1 MADDAKQ
8 ATRSNRTRDRVTR
21 HMSAFSTE
29 LARLMETRSLGVR
42 EVARRVPC
50 NPGHI
55 SNLRS
60 GKAQPSPELAA
71 DLDKVLGADGTLAA
85 LAPAQRRHRVPVPD
99 LAAADDEIAA
109 LEFARRAEAS
119 DVGNSVLE
127 QLELTVDD
135 LATAY
140 PGTPPADLLSRLRTH
155 LGYASQLLDTRT
167 TLAQHRR
174 LLVTGGWLSLLA
186 ATCLIDLHEDHAAVA
201 HLRTAA
207 QLARETGHAEIAAWC
222 LETQAWQV
230 LTAGDYRRAVD
241 IAQAAQHIAPRDGSA
256 FIQATAQEGRAWAR
270 LGAAA
275 ETRTALA
282 RVEKLVSPLPM
293 PDRPEHHYRY
303 DPPKAQMYV
312 ATTLSW
318 LGDPAAEP
326 LARQVLAAIEAPEER
341 PRPRRAALA
350 RLDLSLAL
358 TAANKHDEAAG
369 VALEAI
375 RSRRLAP
382 VDGRRA
388 REIVLAVVGRGL
400 PEARELSE
408 AYRETCNVSDPPE
421 LPDG

>member
-1 MADDAKQ
+1 
-8 ATRSNRTRDRVTR
+8 
-21 HMSAFSTE
+21 MSAFGRE
-29 LARLMETRSLGVR
+29 LKRLMEARGLGVR
-42 EVARRVPC
+42 EVARHVPC

-60 GKAQPSPELAA
+60 GKARPSPELAA

-85 LAPAQRRHRVPVPD
+85 LTPAQRRHRVPGPD
-99 LAAADDEIAA
+99 LAGADDEIAA

-119 DVGNSVLE
+119 DVGHSVVE

-140 PGTPPADLLSRLRTH
+140 PRTPPADLLGRVRTH
-155 LGYASQLLDTRT
+155 LGYAGHLLDARA

-186 ATCLIDLHEDHAAVA
+186 ATCLIDLHKDHAAFA
-201 HLRTAA
+201 HLRTAT

-241 IAQAAQHIAPRDGSA
+241 ISQAAQHLAPRDGSA

-275 ETRTALA
+275 QTRAALA
-282 RVEKLVSPLPM
+282 RVERLVSPLPM
-293 PDRPEHHYRY
+293 PDQPEHHYRY

-358 TAANKHDEAAG
+358 TAANKYDEAAG

-375 RSRRLAP
+375 RSGRLAP

-388 REIVLAVVGRGL
+388 DEIVLAVAHQGL
-400 PEARELSE
+400 REARELSE
-408 AYRETCNVSDPPE
+408 AYEETCNGSEPPQ
-421 LPDG
+421 LT